1 MLSILS
7 VLSCII
13 DIGDTRP
20 PGSITEADRLVL
32 FSPEIR
38 IGCGHIIGT
47 AKTAGTVMFPY
58 ILSDDSN

>member
-38 IGCGHIIGT
+38 IGWSHIIGT
-47 AKTAGTVMFPY
+47 AKAAATAMFPH
-58 ILSDDSN
+58 ILSDDRN